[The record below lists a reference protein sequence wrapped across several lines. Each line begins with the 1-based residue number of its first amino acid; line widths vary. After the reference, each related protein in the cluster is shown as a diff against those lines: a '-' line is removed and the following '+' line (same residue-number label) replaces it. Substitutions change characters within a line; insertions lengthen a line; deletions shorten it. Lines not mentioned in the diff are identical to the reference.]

1 VITKWLTVPLLF
13 IPHITHIISFQ
24 LTLILLSMPMA
35 SITSPLTSTAASNA
49 SHHISFRSYAK
60 SKTNSVAERLALL
73 KLARDKLVDA
83 LATDS
88 GSLKEKSK
96 TDSS

>member
-1 VITKWLTVPLLF
+1 M
-13 IPHITHIISFQ
+13 SFQ
-24 LTLILLSMPMA
+24 LISILLLMPMA
-35 SITSPLTSTAASNA
+35 SITSLLTSTADLASNA
-49 SHHISFRSYAK
+49 SHRISYRSYAK

-73 KLARDKLVDA
+73 KLARDKLVHA

-88 GSLKEKSK
+88 GSLDQKSK